1 MTRYFVLG
9 TDLKEYGPVSL
20 DDLQKWVRE
29 GRANAQT
36 KVRAESGGDW
46 VSLSDVPEFASA
58 YKTGSPPPFSATP
71 PPATVG
77 KTSAMAITSL
87 VLGILG
93 AVSCGATSLVGLILG
108 ILAIVRISNS
118 QGRLGGKGLAI
129 AGTVVSGAFLLLIPV
144 FAAMLLPALAAAKQ
158 KAQII
163 NCLNNERQL
172 VLGLQM
178 YSGGNH
184 NHLPA
189 ATNWCD
195 AIKASVGSERIFRCP
210 ANGATNQCDY
220 AFNAKLDG
228 LDMTQLNPN
237 TVLLFESDAGWNG
250 QGGPEILSARHGS
263 HGRPTAVVAFAD
275 GHVEVVQEVRLN
287 NLRWDP

>member
-20 DDLQKWVRE
+20 EDLQKWVRE

-36 KVRAESGGDW
+36 KVRAEGGGDW
-46 VSLSDVPEFASA
+46 VPLSDVPEFVSA
-58 YKTGSPPPFSATP
+58 YKTGSPPPFSAAP
-71 PPATVG
+71 PQAAVG
-77 KTSAMAITSL
+77 KTSALAITSL

-93 AVSCGATSLVGLILG
+93 VVSCGATALIGLILG
-108 ILAIVRISNS
+108 IMAIVRISNS
-118 QGRLGGKGLAI
+118 QGRLEGKGLAI
-129 AGTVVSGAFLLLIPV
+129 AGTVVSGFFLLLVPV

-158 KAQII
+158 KALLI
-163 NCLNNERQL
+163 NCLNNEKQL
-172 VLGLQM
+172 ALGLRI
-178 YSGGNH
+178 YSTDNH

-195 AIKASVGSERIFRCP
+195 AVKASVGSEKTFRCP
-210 ANGATNQCDY
+210 VNGATNRCDY

-228 LDMTQLNPN
+228 VDLTQVNPK
-237 TVLLFESDAGWNG
+237 TVLLFESDAGWNA
-250 QGGPEILSARHGS
+250 QGGTEILSARHGS
-263 HGRPTAVVAFAD
+263 HGRPVAVVAFAD
-275 GHVEVVQEVRLN
+275 GHVEVVPEARLN